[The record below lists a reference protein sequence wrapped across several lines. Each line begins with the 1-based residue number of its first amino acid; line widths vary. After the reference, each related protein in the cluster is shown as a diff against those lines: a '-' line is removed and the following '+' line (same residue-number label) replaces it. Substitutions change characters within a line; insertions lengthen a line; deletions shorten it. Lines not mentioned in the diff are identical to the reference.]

1 MEGNG
6 WREKLGEKG
15 PRGAP
20 GSPLSSLAA
29 WKGDGKKTGKEKL
42 LSGPL
47 EWGKLDL
54 SKRLV
59 KFQGRRV
66 CHLLG

>member
-54 SKRLV
+54 S
-59 KFQGRRV
+59 
-66 CHLLG
+66 